1 MTEAVVGNPVLQT
14 PERKFHIIDT
24 DVHERADLEALLPYL
39 DPMWHKYITDFGWTP
54 DRVLP
59 YSQFAV
65 GGLDRADSKLPDGR
79 PAGTDYP
86 LLRKQLLDEYDMD
99 YAILTGWLDASA
111 LNGGWPEFKNGLIAR
126 ERRIYDFTG
135 LLIQIGVLKAKPV

>member
-1 MTEAVVGNPVLQT
+1 MTDAAVRNPVLQK

-59 YSQFAV
+59 FAQYAV

-79 PAGTDYP
+79 PAGSDYGSCASSSSTSTTWTTP
-86 LLRKQLLDEYDMD
+86 SSPAGWTPRRS
-99 YAILTGWLDASA
+99 TGVGRSS
-111 LNGGWPEFKNGLIAR
+111 
-126 ERRIYDFTG
+126 RRR
-135 LLIQIGVLKAKPV
+135 